1 MTRLNP
7 STLELREN
15 QDHPYVVYKRLILDK
30 DTNRLRVKGKK
41 KMQIVTKR
49 VLCGYNSRQNRF
61 EMTKKKLVPIDEGQS
76 VLIKA

>member
-1 MTRLNP
+1 
-7 STLELREN
+7 
-15 QDHPYVVYKRLILDK
+15 
-30 DTNRLRVKGKK
+30 
-41 KMQIVTKR
+41 MQIVTKR

>member
-15 QDHPYVVYKRLILDK
+15 QDHPYVVYKRLILDT
-30 DTNRLRVKGKK
+30 DTNKLRVKGRK

-49 VLCGYNSRQNRF
+49 AALAI
-61 EMTKKKLVPIDEGQS
+61 LVSDKID
-76 VLIKA
+76 

>member
-15 QDHPYVVYKRLILDK
+15 QDHPYVVYKRLILDT
-30 DTNRLRVKGKK
+30 DTNKLRVKGRK

-49 VLCGYNSRQNRF
+49 AALAILVSGQNRLSQ
-61 EMTKKKLVPIDEGQS
+61 KRL
-76 VLIKA
+76 

>member
-49 VLCGYNSRQNRF
+49 ELLGPY
-61 EMTKKKLVPIDEGQS
+61 
-76 VLIKA
+76 

>member
-15 QDHPYVVYKRLILDK
+15 QDPPYVVYKRLILDT
-30 DTNRLRVKGKK
+30 DTNKLRVKGKK

-49 VLCGYNSRQNRF
+49 AALAI
-61 EMTKKKLVPIDEGQS
+61 LV
-76 VLIKA
+76 